1 MHDSSAGESEH
12 KEIKMDFA
20 VLRQEL
26 MKLDA
31 ASLCD
36 ANKQIRVM
44 DSAIRPVRLGLK
56 LVGRAYTV
64 RCDDDFLMMFKSLQ
78 QAQPGDVLVVD
89 TRGSRRAV
97 AGELFS
103 MEAQRRG
110 LAGIVVDG
118 AIRDTEKIRS
128 FSIPVY
134 SRSIT
139 PVSGTVARILA
150 GQLSIQCGGVSVNPG
165 DIIVGDDDGI
175 VVAGQDEIEALLPAA
190 AGIQQAEEAALE
202 RMRKG
207 ESLLDLVNFDEHYGN
222 VLANR
227 ESRLKFG

>member
-1 MHDSSAGESEH
+1 
-12 KEIKMDFA
+12 MDFA
-20 VLRQEL
+20 TLRQEL
-26 MKLDA
+26 LRLHA

-36 ANKQIRVM
+36 ANKKLRVM
-44 DSAIRPVRLGLK
+44 DHAIRPVRLGLK

-64 RCDDDFLMMFKSLQ
+64 QCDDDFLMMLKSLQ
-78 QAQPGDVLVVD
+78 QARPGDVLVVD

-97 AGELFS
+97 VGELFS

-118 AIRDTEKIRS
+118 AVRDTEKVRS

-139 PVSGTVARILA
+139 PVSGTVTKILES
-150 GQLSIQCGGVSVNPG
+150 QLSIQCGGVTVNPG
-165 DIIVGDDDGI
+165 DILVGDDDGI
-175 VVAGQDEIEALLPAA
+175 VVASQDELETLLPVA

-207 ESLLDLVNFDEHYGN
+207 ESLFDLVNFDEHYAN
-222 VLANR
+222 VQAKK

>member
-1 MHDSSAGESEH
+1 
-12 KEIKMDFA
+12 
-20 VLRQEL
+20 VQ
-26 MKLDA
+26 
-31 ASLCD
+31 
-36 ANKQIRVM
+36 
-44 DSAIRPVRLGLK
+44 
-56 LVGRAYTV
+56 
-64 RCDDDFLMMFKSLQ
+64 CDDDFLMMLKSLQ
-78 QAQPGDVLVVD
+78 QARPGDVLVVD

-97 AGELFS
+97 VGELFS

-118 AIRDTEKIRS
+118 AVRDTEKVRS

-139 PVSGTVARILA
+139 PVSGTVTKILES
-150 GQLSIQCGGVSVNPG
+150 QLSIHCGGVTVNPG
-165 DIIVGDDDGI
+165 DILVGDDDGI
-175 VVAGQDEIEALLPAA
+175 VVASQEELEPLLPVA

-207 ESLLDLVNFDEHYGN
+207 ESLLDMVNFDEHYAN
-222 VLANR
+222 VQAKK

>member
-1 MHDSSAGESEH
+1 
-12 KEIKMDFA
+12 MDFA
-20 VLRQEL
+20 TLRQEL
-26 MKLDA
+26 LRLDA

-44 DSAIRPVRLGLK
+44 DPAIRPVRLGLK

-64 RCDDDFLMMFKSLQ
+64 QCDDDFLMMLKALQ

-97 AGELFS
+97 VGELFS

-118 AIRDTEKIRS
+118 AVRDTEKVRS

-139 PVSGTVARILA
+139 PVSGTVTKILA
-150 GQLSIQCGGVSVNPG
+150 SQVTIQCGGVTVNPD
-165 DIIVGDDDGI
+165 DIVVGDDDGI
-175 VVAGQDEIEALLPAA
+175 VVASQDELETLLPVA
-190 AGIQQAEEAALE
+190 AGIQRAEEAALE

-207 ESLLDLVNFDEHYGN
+207 ESLLDLVNFDEHYSN
-222 VLANR
+222 VQAKR